1 MKKQGNNKPEPEILE
16 PEPLPKKMGRPS
28 SYTFEVSEQICEQM
42 AGGKGLRAICAQEGM
57 PSRPTVLRW
66 LQDNSGFRDRYAQAR
81 MDWYSEEI
89 LKIAFDDSGDLIIDG
104 DRVMSGHHVVQRAR
118 LKVDTVKWIMAK
130 LHPGKYGDKATML
143 DANAGPITI
152 SWIESDKA
160 PIAPE
165 PQKLISYQKPE
176 LPADLTD
183 RDWSLLVSLLET
195 VKRTIPSNSDDPP
208 ETVFAIM
215 RDALLKHYAADEPPK
230 RKARQIRQKLACKRY
245 TICKISV
252 DVDLSA

>member
-1 MKKQGNNKPEPEILE
+1 MKKQTNKATPEPEILE
-16 PEPLPKKMGRPS
+16 PEPPRKPTGRPS
-28 SYTFEVSEQICEQM
+28 SYTFEVSEEICQQM
-42 AGGKGLRAICAQEGM
+42 AEGKGLRAICSQPDM

-81 MDWYSEEI
+81 EALMDWYSEEI
-89 LKIAFDDSGDLIIDG
+89 LRIAFDDSGDLIIDG

-118 LKVDTVKWIMAK
+118 LKVDTVKWIMSK

-160 PIAPE
+160 PPVAPVE
-165 PQKLISYQKPE
+165 PQKLITFQKPE

-183 RDWSLLVSLLET
+183 RDWSLLVSLLDT
-195 VKRTIPSNSDDPP
+195 VKRTIPSNGDDPP

-215 RDALLKHYAADEPPK
+215 RDALLKHYAADEAPK
-230 RKARQIRQKLACKRY
+230 RVVLKPRGKSGK
-245 TICKISV
+245 
-252 DVDLSA
+252 

>member
-1 MKKQGNNKPEPEILE
+1 VKKQTNNKPNPEPENLE
-16 PEPLPKKMGRPS
+16 PEPSRKPTGRPS
-28 SYTFEVSEQICEQM
+28 SYTFEVSEEICHQM
-42 AGGKGLRAICAQEGM
+42 AGGKGLRQICSQEGM
-57 PSRPTVLRW
+57 PDRHTVLRW
-66 LQDNSGFRDRYAQAR
+66 LDANEGFRARYAQAR
-81 MDWYSEEI
+81 EALMDWYSEEI
-89 LKIAFDDSGDLIIDG
+89 LRIAFDDSGDLIIDG

-130 LHPGKYGDKATML
+130 LHPGKYGDKPAIE
-143 DANAGPITI
+143 ANSGPITI

-165 PQKLISYQKPE
+165 PQPPKQITYQKPE
-176 LPADLTD
+176 LPADLSD

-215 RDALLKHYAADEPPK
+215 RDALLAHYKDEPPPK
-230 RKARQIRQKLACKRY
+230 RITLKPRGRSGK
-245 TICKISV
+245 S
-252 DVDLSA
+252 